1 MLGTRLLIRLG
12 NGICVRY
19 ETTEVDVYKKIMV
32 PVDLT
37 HLDQLEKSL
46 TIAANLAL
54 HFKCGVCYVGVTI
67 DQPSEI
73 AKNPDEFERKLS
85 AFAEEQSSKHGVSTS
100 SHSFIAHD
108 IVLDVDDV
116 LLRAIEETGVDLVVM
131 ASHDPKFSDH
141 FWPSNSSKIATHS
154 KVSLFIVR

>member
-1 MLGTRLLIRLG
+1 M
-12 NGICVRY
+12 
-19 ETTEVDVYKKIMV
+19 YKKIMV

-37 HLDQLEKSL
+37 HLEQLEKSL
-46 TIAANLAL
+46 TIAADLAL
-54 HFKCGVCYVGVTI
+54 HFKCELCYVGVTI
-67 DQPSEI
+67 DQPSEV
-73 AKNPDEFERKLS
+73 AKNPEEFERKLS
-85 AFAEEQSSKHGVSTS
+85 EFAEKQATMHGISAS

-116 LLRAIEETGVDLVVM
+116 LLRAVEETGADLVVM
-131 ASHDPKFSDH
+131 ASHEPRFSDH